1 MGATDGRPEEVR
13 EQVATVMRKAQEI
26 LGSREKLAERI
37 PRPFTFAAS
46 SITSAGS
53 FSTRCSTCGLT
64 RCLVVGERGQ
74 TAPDWLMG

>member
-37 PRPFTFAAS
+37 GVEPY
-46 SITSAGS
+46 
-53 FSTRCSTCGLT
+53 
-64 RCLVVGERGQ
+64 LVSEWIARISD
-74 TAPDWLMG
+74 APDDALNNAVQVILDYRKS